1 MNVGIP
7 LRGGWIEVIC
17 GSMFS
22 GKSEELIKRL
32 RRARIA
38 RQNVQ
43 AFKPRLDDRYGDGGA
58 ICSHTMQ
65 EVPCELVENAPHILQ
80 LLKADTQVVGI
91 DEVQFLG
98 PEVVQ
103 VAEEL
108 ATRGIRVICA
118 GLDQDYRGIPW
129 HPMPE
134 LLARAEYVEKTH
146 AICVICGA
154 PATRTQRKIS
164 GESRVLIGSQD
175 LYEARCRACHT
186 VPDETGEQTVIF
198 HDDPLG

>member
-1 MNVGIP
+1 MNTGNP
-7 LRGGWIEVIC
+7 HRSGWIEVVC

-32 RRARIA
+32 RRAQIA
-38 RQNVQ
+38 RQKVQ
-43 AFKPRLDDRYGDGGA
+43 AFKPRLDQRYGEGQS
-58 ICSHTMQ
+58 ICSHSQQ
-65 EVPCELVENAPHILQ
+65 ELDCILVSSSEEISAHLQ
-80 LLKADTQVVGI
+80 PDTQVVGI
-91 DEVQFLG
+91 DKVQFLG
-98 PEVVQ
+98 PGIV
-103 VAEEL
+103 EL
-108 ATRGIRVICA
+108 VENLASRGIRVICA

-134 LLARAEYVEKTH
+134 LLARAEYIEKTH

-164 GESRVLIGSQD
+164 GEGRVLIGSQD

-186 VPDETGEQTVIF
+186 VPDESGEQTTIF
-198 HDDPLG
+198 PSL